1 MISEKA
7 NSFTLGFYRFLFF
20 AVLIPYLGIL
30 PFVPESILGFR
41 WSGWAWL
48 FMLLVCIIFLFSKRK
63 NTLPTLIWIPYIG
76 YTFIWMI
83 IDQSFT
89 GIKFFVQPIVP
100 ILVGIIASMLSYNDQ
115 TLIKLFR
122 YLIIFLFILILI
134 IPLFLFIGIGH
145 LEFASAAAIVMTLIV
160 FDIIFLSIYFT
171 TNRYRYLFLYSILLF
186 IPIYLLT
193 RTAIFLTILIL
204 PLHFLNNNSFKK
216 LTSILVGIILGLVI
230 FYSRPVQEKMFISGT
245 GTLRDLSW
253 DNPNFNTNARLNHR
267 LIIEQ
272 GLVKSPVFGNGP
284 RADLEVY
291 EYNNIDPTILHDDYL
306 LLRYCYGWVGLVIY
320 LIPFAILFIHL
331 YRKKKNVNS
340 LFYRI
345 IWGTSLTLFIPY
357 FGFMETDNIFL
368 YGPWYG
374 YFFFAFIGIVYSLS
388 SNQTRNKISPVDKP
402 TLITSEL
409 PLT

>member
-30 PFVPESILGFR
+30 PLVPENILGFN
-41 WSGWAWL
+41 WTGWAWL
-48 FMLLVCIIFLFSKRK
+48 FMLLVCMIFLLSKGK
-63 NTLPTLIWIPYIG
+63 ITLPRLIWIPFIG
-76 YTFIWMI
+76 YTFIWML
-83 IDQSFT
+83 IDKSLI
-89 GIKFFVQPIVP
+89 GIRFFVQPIVP
-100 ILVGIIASMLSYNDQ
+100 LLVGLVASGLSYNNQ

-186 IPIYLLT
+186 IPIYIIT
-193 RTAIFLTILIL
+193 RTAILLTILIL
-204 PLHFLNNNSFKK
+204 PLHFLNNNIIKK
-216 LTSILVGIILGLVI
+216 IITVIVGATLTLII
-230 FYSRPVQEKMFISGT
+230 FYSRPVQDKMFISGH

-253 DNPNFNTNARLNHR
+253 DNSNFNTNARLNYR

-272 GLVKSPVFGNGP
+272 GLIKRPVFGNGP

-291 EYNNIDPTILHDDYL
+291 EYNNIDPTILHNDYL
-306 LLRYCYGWVGLVIY
+306 LLRYCYGWVGLVSY
-320 LIPFAILFIHL
+320 LIPFAILFINL
-331 YRKKKNVNS
+331 YRKKKDVNS

-357 FGFMETDNIFL
+357 FGFMETDNIYL